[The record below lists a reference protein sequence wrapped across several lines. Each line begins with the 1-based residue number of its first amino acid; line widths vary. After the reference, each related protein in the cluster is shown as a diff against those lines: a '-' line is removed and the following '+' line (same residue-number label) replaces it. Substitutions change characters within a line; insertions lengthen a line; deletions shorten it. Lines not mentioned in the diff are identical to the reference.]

1 MLTQLKQFYYFY
13 ETEVAEVANVAN
25 IKRIA
30 VDDDTN
36 TVRDTSLAYAA
47 YAEID

>member
-13 ETEVAEVANVAN
+13 ETEVAEVAD
-25 IKRIA
+25 IKRKA

-36 TVRDTSLAYAA
+36 TVRDTSLVYAA

>member
-13 ETEVAEVANVAN
+13 ETDVIN
-25 IKRIA
+25 
-30 VDDDTN
+30 
-36 TVRDTSLAYAA
+36 DTSGEQQLTLT

>member
-13 ETEVAEVANVAN
+13 ETEVIHNVKINDAEQQL
-25 IKRIA
+25 
-30 VDDDTN
+30 T
-36 TVRDTSLAYAA
+36 